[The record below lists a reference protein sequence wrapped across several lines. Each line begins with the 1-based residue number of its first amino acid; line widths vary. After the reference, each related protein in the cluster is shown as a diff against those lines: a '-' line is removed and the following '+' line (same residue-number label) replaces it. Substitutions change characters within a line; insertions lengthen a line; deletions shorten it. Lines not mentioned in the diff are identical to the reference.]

1 MRKRHAVA
9 GSALIAIWALYS
21 VALGEQAFK
30 PAGET
35 MIPAV
40 GSGVF
45 DSICYQEASGT
56 LTLIFRSGYGYEYYG
71 VPRGCYEGLLYT
83 GRKGEYFNFN
93 IRGQFPCRR
102 IDAGHDAE
110 PGKRPDGRKATT

>member
-1 MRKRHAVA
+1 MKKSSTIAVCV
-9 GSALIAIWALYS
+9 LLAIWALYS

-30 PAGET
+30 PSGKT

-83 GRKGEYFNFN
+83 GRKGEYFNFK
-93 IRGQFPCRR
+93 IRGQFPCCR
-102 IDAGHDAE
+102 IDAGHDAASDQ
-110 PGKRPDGRKATT
+110 RPN

>member
-1 MRKRHAVA
+1 MKKWPAIAVCV
-9 GSALIAIWALYS
+9 LIATWVLYS
-21 VALGEQAFK
+21 VAVGEQVIK

-45 DSICYQEASGT
+45 DTISYQEASGT

-83 GRKGEYFNFN
+83 GRKGEYFNFK

-102 IDAGHDAE
+102 IDGGHDAAPE
-110 PGKRPDGRKATT
+110 QRPD

>member
-1 MRKRHAVA
+1 MKKWPAIAVCV
-9 GSALIAIWALYS
+9 LLAIWALYS
-21 VALGEQAFK
+21 VAVGEQVPK

-45 DSICYQEASGT
+45 DTISYQEVSGT

-83 GRKGEYFNFN
+83 ARKGEYFNFK
-93 IRGQFPCRR
+93 IRGLFPCCR
-102 IDAGHDAE
+102 IDAGHDAGPPAAE
-110 PGKRPDGRKATT
+110 